1 MLVRRYQTV
10 LFLWVL
16 CASTAYAQSGYQ
28 LQHRA
33 KFNSNVKGIYITQQT
48 MENREYLEYL
58 IQRSRACGINTF
70 IIDLNRVTKTYE
82 KNLILVRNAG
92 IKYVARVVVFP
103 LGGNKQNV
111 NSEAYWTSR
120 FRLVDAAIRLGA
132 EEIQLDYI
140 RYEASTR
147 ASADNK
153 HDVHRVIKWFKHKIG
168 DRAKL
173 QIDVFGETTFKESP
187 NIGQHLPTFA
197 DSVDVVCPML
207 YPSHFEPYQEHARKP
222 YDIVYKAVTSMQR
235 QFKRRTPFRVYVF
248 VELTNYRHKLTEDQ
262 LVGYFH
268 SQVKAVED
276 AGADGWYVW
285 SAGNK
290 YDRLFNILSKK

>member
-1 MLVRRYQTV
+1 MLVRRYKTI
-10 LFLWVL
+10 LFLWLL
-16 CASTAYAQSGYQ
+16 CASTVFAEGGYQ

-33 KFNSNVKGIYITQQT
+33 KFNSNVKGIYITQET
-48 MENREYLEYL
+48 MEDRDYLEYL
-58 IQRSRACGINTF
+58 IQRSRECGINTF

-111 NSEAYWTSR
+111 SSEAYWTAR

-140 RYEASTR
+140 RYEASTKP
-147 ASADNK
+147 SAKNK
-153 HDVHRVIKWFKHKIG
+153 HDVHKVIKWFKQQIG
-168 DRAKL
+168 TRAKL
-173 QIDVFGETTFKESP
+173 QVDVFGEAAFRESTS
-187 NIGQHLPTFA
+187 IGQHLPTFA
-197 DSVDVVCPML
+197 ESVDVVCPML

-222 YDIVYKAVTSMQR
+222 YDIVYKAISSLQG
-235 QFKRRTPFRVYVF
+235 QFKRRIPFRVYVY
-248 VELTNYRHKLTEDQ
+248 VELSNYRHKMSEDL

-290 YDRLFNILSKK
+290 YDRLFSILSKK

>member
-10 LFLWVL
+10 ILLWLL
-16 CASTAYAQSGYQ
+16 CAGIANAQGGYQ

-33 KFNSNVKGIYITQQT
+33 KFNSNIKGIYITQQT
-48 MENREYLEYL
+48 MEDRDYLEYL
-58 IQRSRACGINTF
+58 IQRSRECGINTF
-70 IIDLNRVTKTYE
+70 IIDLNRVTRTYE

-140 RYEASTR
+140 RYEASTKP
-147 ASADNK
+147 SPDNK
-153 HDVHRVIKWFKHKIG
+153 HDVHEVIKWFKHKIG

-173 QIDVFGETTFKESP
+173 QVDVFGETAFKESAS
-187 NIGQHLPTFA
+187 IGQHLPTIA
-197 DSVDVVCPML
+197 ESVDVVCPML

-222 YDIVYKAVTSMQR
+222 YDIVYQAINSLQR
-235 QFKRRTPFRVYVF
+235 QFKRRTPFRVYVY
-248 VELTNYRHKLTEDQ
+248 VELTNYRHKFTEEQ

-290 YDRLFNILSKK
+290 YDGLFRILER